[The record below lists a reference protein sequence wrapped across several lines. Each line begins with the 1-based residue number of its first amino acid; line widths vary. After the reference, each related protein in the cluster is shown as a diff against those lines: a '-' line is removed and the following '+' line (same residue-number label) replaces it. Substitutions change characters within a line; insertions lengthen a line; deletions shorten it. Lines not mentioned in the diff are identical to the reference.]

1 MQNIPV
7 AVCDLDDTPL
17 SRELIK
23 AVMDAD
29 QYDYRETLTD
39 EFVSVE
45 KLRSGELAAVLIIPE
60 NFAKKFYTQQPI
72 DLAFMQDGANT
83 LQAGYA
89 SSPMQQAVGVFS
101 AQFATNAA
109 MSNGTPQLSPSAVSV
124 SVRTYGNPTQ
134 SYLEFYVYGVM
145 LMATQIGMI
154 MGFSM
159 SMYEDFNGGFF
170 DNGNAE
176 KILAAKSIFYLF
188 MSFGSIVLGMFFL
201 SALFNLPFKGD
212 LFLTMILC
220 LAFLFVVENLSGIA
234 ALYFR
239 TKIGMF
245 DAVKWLSF
253 LQPVHYI
260 AMDFRDLTLVGEN
273 ADIRSHVEIFWVGGV
288 LTLMTFYA
296 LFRYKPAQ
304 RLKRSTAD

>member
-1 MQNIPV
+1 MIGNLYRNETVQNIPV

-60 NFAKKFYTQQPI
+60 DFAKKFYTQQPI
-72 DLAFMQDGANT
+72 D
-83 LQAGYA
+83 
-89 SSPMQQAVGVFS
+89 
-101 AQFATNAA
+101 
-109 MSNGTPQLSPSAVSV
+109 
-124 SVRTYGNPTQ
+124 
-134 SYLEFYVYGVM
+134 
-145 LMATQIGMI
+145 
-154 MGFSM
+154 
-159 SMYEDFNGGFF
+159 
-170 DNGNAE
+170 
-176 KILAAKSIFYLF
+176 
-188 MSFGSIVLGMFFL
+188 
-201 SALFNLPFKGD
+201 
-212 LFLTMILC
+212 

-273 ADIRSHVEIFWVGGV
+273 ADIRSHVEIFWVGGM

-296 LFRYKPAQ
+296 MFRYKLAQ

>member
-1 MQNIPV
+1 M
-7 AVCDLDDTPL
+7 
-17 SRELIK
+17 
-23 AVMDAD
+23 
-29 QYDYRETLTD
+29 
-39 EFVSVE
+39 
-45 KLRSGELAAVLIIPE
+45 
-60 NFAKKFYTQQPI
+60 
-72 DLAFMQDGANT
+72 
-83 LQAGYA
+83 QAGYA
-89 SSPMQQAVGVFS
+89 FSPMQQAVGVFS

-109 MSNGTPQLSPSAVSV
+109 MSSGTPQLSPSAISV

-201 SALFNLPFKGD
+201 SALFKLPFKGD

-220 LAFLFVVENLSGIA
+220 VAFLFVVENLSGIA

-245 DAVKWLSF
+245 DAV
-253 LQPVHYI
+253 
-260 AMDFRDLTLVGEN
+260 M
-273 ADIRSHVEIFWVGGV
+273 
-288 LTLMTFYA
+288 TLMTFYA
-296 LFRYKPAQ
+296 LFRYKLAQ